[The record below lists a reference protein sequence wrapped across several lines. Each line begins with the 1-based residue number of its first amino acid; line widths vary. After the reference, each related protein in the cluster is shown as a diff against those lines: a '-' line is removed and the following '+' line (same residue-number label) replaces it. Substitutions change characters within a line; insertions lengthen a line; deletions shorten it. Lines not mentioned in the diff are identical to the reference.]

1 MILVGSVYTGPCAPI
16 ENDTTTECIK
26 QLMVEQKTELIFCGD
41 IENYPEKTR
50 SCKLRNSALD
60 IEETENCTAD
70 KKNLQERK
78 IPFLSFHYKFHSQ
91 RRLMLMKRN
100 NYFNS
105 TLHTICSKNNNN
117 NKLNKTN

>member
-70 KKNLQERK
+70 KELTRKKNPISKFSLQV
-78 IPFLSFHYKFHSQ
+78 SQ
-91 RRLMLMKRN
+91 
-100 NYFNS
+100 
-105 TLHTICSKNNNN
+105 SKEIDAHE
-117 NKLNKTN
+117 TQ